1 MNLLTAL
8 FRRTLATYKT
18 FMLEMLA
25 LIFCIWGFTQSDSLI
40 QTIRKAAQSISLTK
54 TNSIQH
60 SVNWR
65 YLYLQVWLL
74 HESNNK
80 WMTNEF
86 IIILI
91 SCDDCE
97 ISQSA
102 SLSVYSAVFLITYPQ
117 LSIRNLQPD
126 LASLLF
132 FMVTI
137 LMTGFLASHDSLK
150 AVVSAF
156 LPRYEENVLDQSPFE
171 SL

>member
-1 MNLLTAL
+1 MNLLTAH
-8 FRRTLATYKT
+8 FSMTLAIYET
-18 FMLEMLA
+18 FMSEMLA

-60 SVNWR
+60 SLTWR

-102 SLSVYSAVFLITYPQ
+102 SLSVYSAIFLITYPQ
-117 LSIRNLQPD
+117 FIRNLQPD
-126 LASLLF
+126 LTSLLF

-137 LMTGFLASHDSLK
+137 LMTGFLASRDSLK